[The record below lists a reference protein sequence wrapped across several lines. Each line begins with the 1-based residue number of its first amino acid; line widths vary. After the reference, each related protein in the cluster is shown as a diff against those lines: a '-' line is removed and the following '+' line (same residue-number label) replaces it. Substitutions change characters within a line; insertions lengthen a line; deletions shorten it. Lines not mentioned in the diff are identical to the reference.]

1 VKAPKAITV
10 QAYTDSGVL
19 HIEKH
24 VRAQMA
30 AAVKRWPNLPV
41 EITIA
46 PFEQTRR
53 ARANRYYWGVVLK
66 MMAVEMQQSAD
77 DIHEIE
83 KMRHNSKLVFD
94 PASGEEVKV
103 AQSTAKLKVQE
114 FSDYLERVMLD
125 GSEYLGIV
133 FPEPTPSEDWRATA
147 EAGT

>member
-1 VKAPKAITV
+1 MAKTPKPITV
-10 QAYTDSGVL
+10 QAYTDDGLL
-19 HIEKH
+19 HIEPH
-24 VRAQMA
+24 VKRQMA
-30 AAVKRWPNLPV
+30 AAMKRWPNLPV

-66 MMAVEMQQSAD
+66 LMATEMEQSAD

-83 KMRHNSKLVFD
+83 KMRHNSKIVTD
-94 PASGEEVKV
+94 PATGEDMKV
-103 AQSTAKLKVQE
+103 AQSTAKLKVSE

-133 FPEPTPSEDWRATA
+133 FPEPTPAEDWR
-147 EAGT
+147 